1 MKKQWIIRTAV
12 IEDAAGLQNIM
23 ESAYSTYQK
32 RLGGKRLPPMDV
44 DYLSEI
50 RDYPTWVAES
60 NGSIIAGLIMMFE
73 DDFAS
78 IANIAVHPDFQG
90 QGVGGGLMKFAE
102 TVAKEKG
109 YPELRLATHRL
120 LTENTSLY
128 EHLGWSEIERDDV
141 RVYMKKELG
150 DE

>member
-1 MKKQWIIRTAV
+1 MKKQWIIRKAV
-12 IEDAAGLQNIM
+12 IEDATGLQRVM
-23 ESAYSTYQK
+23 ESAYSAYQE
-32 RLGGKRLPPMDV
+32 RMGGERLPPMEV
-44 DYLSEI
+44 NYSSEI

-60 NGSIIAGLIMMFE
+60 NGSIVAGLIMVFE

-102 TVAKEKG
+102 TVAKEKA
-109 YPELRLATHRL
+109 YPELRLATHIL
-120 LTENTSLY
+120 LTENVSLY

-141 RVYMKKELG
+141 RVYMKKNL
-150 DE
+150 

>member
-1 MKKQWIIRTAV
+1 MKKQWIIRKAV
-12 IEDAAGLQNIM
+12 IEDATGLQRVM
-23 ESAYSTYQK
+23 ESAYSAYQE
-32 RLGGKRLPPMDV
+32 RMGGERLPPMEV
-44 DYLSEI
+44 NYSSEI

-60 NGSIIAGLIMMFE
+60 NGSIVTGLIMVFE

-102 TVAKEKG
+102 TVAKEKA
-109 YPELRLATHRL
+109 YPELRLATHIL
-120 LTENTSLY
+120 LTENVSLY

-141 RVYMKKELG
+141 RVYMKKNL
-150 DE
+150 